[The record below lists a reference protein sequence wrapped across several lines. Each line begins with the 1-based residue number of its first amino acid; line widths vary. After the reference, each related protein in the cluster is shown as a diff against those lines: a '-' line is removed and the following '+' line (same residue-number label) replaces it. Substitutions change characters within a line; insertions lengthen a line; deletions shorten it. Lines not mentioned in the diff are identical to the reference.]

1 MCKCGRQTH
10 QNRRCE
16 VCRAE
21 ALRVAKKGTQ
31 RAQAERRSA
40 YAQWRASD
48 PLSFARDRVLSTV
61 RKFTR
66 EHTPTQ
72 LRKSLIPMMRSIT
85 LSCDESQRELLHEG
99 LELYPDGP
107 RVGVTL
113 QRALEME
120 IEKVEASE
128 RRKRASG
135 VKSVY
140 RGGLPGSGK

>member
-1 MCKCGRQTH
+1 
-10 QNRRCE
+10 
-16 VCRAE
+16 
-21 ALRVAKKGTQ
+21 
-31 RAQAERRSA
+31 
-40 YAQWRASD
+40 
-48 PLSFARDRVLSTV
+48 
-61 RKFTR
+61 
-66 EHTPTQ
+66 
-72 LRKSLIPMMRSIT
+72 MMRSIT

-99 LELYPDGP
+99 LELYPDGPP

-140 RGGLPGSGK
+140 RGGAARIGKVTRVLPPQGACCGRR